1 MLLIYKKV
9 VDFIRTDAAMV
20 CTYYEKNDAYSYS
33 TEFIDKHKTMLA
45 CIITEAEWLISTE
58 LADYLKKNISNDKL
72 LKEARNGSHIEA
84 KDIWIPSKDFNDQ
97 FEKYLKLK

>member
-1 MLLIYKKV
+1 
-9 VDFIRTDAAMV
+9 MV

-72 LKEARNGSHIEA
+72 LKEARKCGD
-84 KDIWIPSKDFNDQ
+84 KDIWVPNKEFNAQ